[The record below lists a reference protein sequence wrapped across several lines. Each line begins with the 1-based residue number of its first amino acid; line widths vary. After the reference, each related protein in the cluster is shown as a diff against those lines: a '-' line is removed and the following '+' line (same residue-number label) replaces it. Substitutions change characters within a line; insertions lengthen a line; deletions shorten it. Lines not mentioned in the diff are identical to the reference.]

1 MEESILELKGE
12 KVKNKEVDIKIN
24 INAIVP
30 ETYVQSDRERMR
42 LYKRIAGLSSRA
54 EIRELTS
61 ELRDVYGEIPKDV
74 LNLFDISYISSLA
87 SELNVAEVVSN
98 QKGTGLRFRGSS
110 AFKEKNILFAI
121 AQMGDRCVVANTPPS
136 VVFRAQKLTAE
147 EKIGEIITFLEL
159 ATKNL

>member
-1 MEESILELKGE
+1 MDYSELGSGFKIAMRDLEIRGAGNVLGREQHGHIDKIGYDLYCKLLEESILELKGE

-74 LNLFDISYISSLA
+74 LNLFDISYLSSLA
-87 SELNVAEVVSN
+87 S
-98 QKGTGLRFRGSS
+98 
-110 AFKEKNILFAI
+110 
-121 AQMGDRCVVANTPPS
+121 
-136 VVFRAQKLTAE
+136 
-147 EKIGEIITFLEL
+147 
-159 ATKNL
+159 